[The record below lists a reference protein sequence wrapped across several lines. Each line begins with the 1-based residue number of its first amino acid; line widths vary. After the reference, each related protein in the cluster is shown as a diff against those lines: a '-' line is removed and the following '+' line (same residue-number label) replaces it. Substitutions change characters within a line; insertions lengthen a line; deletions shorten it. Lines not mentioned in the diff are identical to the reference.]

1 MAITSLIVKIGAN
14 DESIQKALASI
25 GVKAKSLDADL
36 SKLGNTPVGT
46 AAQKSLEKLES
57 SIKSVTEDYQRMA
70 DRGVNAA
77 RGLDAVG
84 GAAKLMSGDLDS
96 MKRTIDKGLDAFRAL
111 GKDAPADMLRVRKA
125 ITDQQDALAGASSSW
140 QSFVRGF
147 DIQRAISDPMG
158 TAKSATL
165 ALSESLGG
173 ATLAAA
179 AGVAAFAAI
188 GTAAFKLASNAAAV
202 GAGLDDMADKTGMS
216 VPALSRLQNAA
227 KVAGSDLGTLT
238 DAVFKIQVKMGEGGK
253 KWDEAMRSMSLTT
266 EQLRD
271 AGPDHLLQLIAEG
284 LVGIKD
290 PSERAATA
298 QALTGKSAKELM
310 AVLPDLAA
318 AFKLTNDIEPWT
330 AEQAAEAE
338 AFEMQLSSLL
348 IHAEAFGMAIG
359 RWLIGPIGKLIG
371 VTVDVVS
378 WLGKMAGEL
387 SGILPLIRGIGSAWE
402 FAGAAIRTFRGQ
414 SEDLPKITGD
424 AAKGVEKW
432 KQSVNAMGI
441 VVPDLTAALREEEV
455 VSKDLARSH
464 EEITKAQSKASA
476 EAKRY
481 RDEAAALTSKVKQ
494 LEGGLAQVPEALQ
507 KIGRGYDESK
517 LAPLAAAVEKVEQN
531 SRIAN
536 FGFRGMTDELKNV
549 GIAGEDVVRT
559 AKDIEASF
567 QFTGPV
573 QQQVQ
578 TLGQSLKGVLKGVP
592 GMIAAAFTG
601 GGGILGALKGIGS
614 QIGSTLGERI
624 GKALGMTGPIGAAI
638 GSLAGPLIGAFSKLF
653 GSVEKQVNPVREQ
666 FVQMAG
672 GLDALN
678 RKAAAAGV
686 TLKAMLDAKTPEA
699 YKKAVDDLNA
709 AFQFQEDA
717 LALAMETAKRYGFT
731 IEELGPAL
739 QRQELD
745 KQAQQIFKDWTV
757 LNAAG
762 IDTVAIT
769 ARMAQSVNDYVK
781 QAVKMGVEVPSAM
794 KPMLQAMIDQGL
806 LTDAAGNKIEN
817 LEDSGIT
824 FAQTM
829 SEGFKSVVDEV
840 KKLAEAITRSLG
852 GAITGLPTHKTI
864 NVGFNVD
871 PVQLP
876 SFGGGER
883 FFAKRGGLVTAHGIQ
898 QFASGGRVLPFMRRG
913 SDSVP
918 AMLTPGEIILNEA
931 MQGNVA
937 AAIVGGG
944 SGSDDGAA
952 ELVRYLR
959 GREATESARLQAL
972 IRSTVQTTKRAG

>member
-1 MAITSLIVKIGAN
+1 VAITSLIVKIGAQ
-14 DESIQKALASI
+14 DEGIQKAL
-25 GVKAKSLDADL
+25 D
-36 SKLGNTPVGT
+36 KLGKQATTVEGELARLGQTPVGREVI
-46 AAQKSLEKLES
+46 KSLEQIEAATKKVQEGH
-57 SIKSVTEDYQRMA
+57 QRMA
-70 DRGVNAA
+70 DRALNAA
-77 RGLDAVG
+77 RGMELVG
-84 GAAKLMSGDLDS
+84 GASKLTTSELTELNRVALKGVDAFSAMGKEAPPALQKMVTETTKLTAAGKGFNSFLGDANKLLGAFGVSLSIGAVVGFGKSLLNMGDEIQRVSDRTGLTTKEVQELSYVASQSGNSIDEMTGAIGQLQNRLASGD
-96 MKRTIDKGLDAFRAL
+96 
-111 GKDAPADMLRVRKA
+111 
-125 ITDQQDALAGASSSW
+125 
-140 QSFVRGF
+140 
-147 DIQRAISDPMG
+147 
-158 TAKSATL
+158 KS
-165 ALSESLGG
+165 
-173 ATLAAA
+173 
-179 AGVAAFAAI
+179 
-188 GTAAFKLASNAAAV
+188 AV
-202 GAGLDDMADKTGMS
+202 GAVKALGINLEALKSASPADQ
-216 VPALSRLQNAA
+216 LQMIATEAA
-227 KVAGSDLGTLT
+227 K
-238 DAVFKIQVKMGEGGK
+238 
-253 KWDEAMRSMSLTT
+253 
-266 EQLRD
+266 
-271 AGPDHLLQLIAEG
+271 
-284 LVGIKD
+284 IKD
-290 PSERAATA
+290 P
-298 QALTGKSAKELM
+298 M
-310 AVLPDLAA
+310 
-318 AFKLTNDIEPWT
+318 
-330 AEQAAEAE
+330 
-338 AFEMQLSSLL
+338 
-348 IHAEAFGMAIG
+348 
-359 RWLIGPIGKLIG
+359 
-371 VTVDVVS
+371 
-378 WLGKMAGEL
+378 
-387 SGILPLIRGIGSAWE
+387 
-402 FAGAAIRTFRGQ
+402 
-414 SEDLPKITGD
+414 
-424 AAKGVEKW
+424 
-432 KQSVNAMGI
+432 
-441 VVPDLTAALREEEV
+441 DLTAASMDLFGKSGAIILPTLVSNFAKLRAEAPKMSDATVKALDQAGDQLGRFGLQIKIWAAE
-455 VSKDLARSH
+455 SYNFAGQGFDYL
-464 EEITKAQSKASA
+464 TKAAFNAIAKMRELTVAVLKIVENIPGASKAFNMLGINIDKLSENA
-476 EAKRY
+476 QWY
-481 RDEAAALTSKVKQ
+481 RDAAKSMEARTEAVGKAATAAAPKLKLFNAETEKAAKDADKAKEKFDSLTEKVHA
-494 LEGGLAQVPEALQ
+494 LEAGLFAVPDAL
-507 KIGRGYDESK
+507 KSIGRSYDDSK
-517 LAPLAAAVEKVEQN
+517 LALYKEKFEQLTAAVAKVEE
-531 SRIAN
+531 SAHIAN
-536 FGFRGMTDELKNV
+536 FGFKGMTDELKNV

-573 QQQVQ
+573 QQEVQ

-653 GSVEKQVNPVREQ
+653 SSVEKQVNPVREQ

-745 KQAQQIFKDWTV
+745 KQAQQIFKDWTI

-762 IDTVAIT
+762 IETTAIT

-852 GAITGLPTHKTI
+852 GAIQGLPTHKQI
-864 NVGFNVD
+864 SVGFDVEPIN
-871 PVQLP
+871 LP
-876 SFGGGER
+876 GASRER
-883 FFAKRGGLVTAHGIQ
+883 NFAAHGGLVTDRGMQ
-898 QFASGGRVLPFMRRG
+898 RFASGGRVLPFRG
-913 SDSVP
+913 RGRDTQII
-918 AMLTPGEIILNEA
+918 AAQAGEIILNEA

-944 SGSDDGAA
+944 GDSDDGAA
-952 ELVRYLR
+952 DLVRYLR

-972 IRSTVQTTKRAG
+972 IRATVQTSKRAG